1 VTEKIKTKRGIYL
14 LPSIFTT
21 FALFAG
27 FYSIVASIN
36 GDYTLAAISIMV
48 AMLWDTLDGRVAR
61 LTNTQSAFGSEYDS
75 LSDLV
80 SFGVAPALLV
90 YLWSLSDLGRIG
102 WLAAFIYLACAA
114 LRLARFNTQVGVA
127 DKRYFQ
133 GLSSPASAGVI
144 ASMIWLK
151 FWNFEYL
158 DFGVVSLS
166 YYIGVSITIL
176 CGLLMVSNVR
186 YFSFK
191 EFDSIEKASFRFLLL
206 TVLGLILLLYKPN
219 IVLFTGFFIYMLSGP
234 LITIIGV
241 YKRRQKK
248 KRGKTS

>member
-1 VTEKIKTKRGIYL
+1 MTEKIKTKRGIYL
-14 LPSIFTT
+14 LPSIITT

-27 FYSIVASIN
+27 FYSIIASVN
-36 GDYTLAAISIMV
+36 GDFTLAAISIMV

-61 LTNTQSAFGSEYDS
+61 LTDTQSAFGAEYDS

-80 SFGVAPALLV
+80 SFGLAPALLV
-90 YLWSLSDLGRIG
+90 YEWSLSDLGRMG

-114 LRLARFNTQVGVA
+114 LRLARFNTQVGST

-133 GLSSPASAGVI
+133 GLPSPASAGVI

-176 CGLLMVSNVR
+176 CGLLMVSNAR

-191 EFDSIEKASFRFLLL
+191 EFDSTEKTSFRFLLL
-206 TVLGLILLLYKPN
+206 TVLGFILLLYKPN
-219 IVLFTGFFIYMLSGP
+219 VVLFTGFFIYMLSGP
-234 LITIIGV
+234 LITILGV

-248 KRGKTS
+248 KRVKTG